1 MFWFFGQLVDRQFS
15 PEDRLPYIE
24 APRGERAIELSGLEI
39 QVKVSGLLAETTQTM
54 RFYNPNDRVLEGTLT
69 FPLPD
74 NAVVCGYAL
83 DVDGQ
88 LVDGVVV
95 PKQEARRILEA
106 EERKGADPGLLEQVQ
121 GNVYRTRI
129 YPIPP
134 RGARTVRVTYIS
146 NLTVKGNQAAYHLP
160 LTHAVN
166 IESVSLRVDV
176 VQAPVAPVI
185 SGGLGNMA
193 LNRWEDRW
201 VAEATLGRGL
211 PAEDLQ
217 IRLPDLPDRFTTV
230 ENKDGESFFC
240 ISSMFNE
247 RGDEPA
253 WTPKRV
259 AIAWDA
265 SGSRQSL
272 DREYDLLRELLAA
285 WNDTVI
291 DVVVFR
297 NRLDDERRSFAPGD
311 SQAADLL
318 TYLQGLPY
326 DGGTDLTALD
336 LTSPAHA
343 ECEAW
348 LLFSDGLGTIDT
360 GLPKIGPVPIIAVT
374 GQAHSN
380 AALLQHLAHTTGGR
394 YLNLLRTSTAA
405 AVCEIVSGGQAPRI
419 IESDGCADTH
429 VIAGQGR
436 LAVLGRLTKGEASL
450 AVAGLGRTPET
461 ATVSRADA
469 GAGDLVARAWAG
481 LQTQVLGLTL
491 KPTAEEILTLA
502 RTHGLVT
509 PGTSLLVLES
519 LEQYLEYRI
528 QPPASLP
535 EMRAAYDARIAENTQ
550 ADKQSRASHLDRVI
564 DLWQQ
569 RVQWWEQ
576 EFDYR
581 PVEERPRR
589 SRREGAPGA
598 AEERS
603 GSNSDDLDDMPMA
616 RRARSGG
623 PAGGSFAAM
632 AASSAADGIDLDDL
646 EAVGYDLAAAPGGT
660 DHDLAAPGAADL
672 PSAAGA
678 IRIKPWTP
686 DTPYLSEMREGA
698 VEAAYAVYLGQRP
711 EYAASPAF
719 FLDCGDYLLSCGYKE
734 LGIRVLSNLV
744 ETGLDD
750 PALMRSF
757 AWRLQQADDLDL
769 AIAILERVREAR
781 GDEPQSHRDLALA
794 LSRRWERNG
803 DQADAL
809 RAMDL
814 LHHVILN
821 SWANFPEIEIIA
833 LMELNRL
840 IHFAQQKGIAIPTE
854 IDSRLIRLLDLDV
867 RISMSWDADLTDIDL
882 HVFEPTGEHA
892 YYGHNRTQI
901 GGLVSRDFTQGYGPE
916 EYVLHR
922 AYPGAYTVKAHYYGS
937 HQQMIFGS
945 CTVIVDVYTNYGRAS
960 EKHEVLTL
968 RLDQPSDEVMVGEVT
983 IDASSVTSAT
993 RVAGDALWREKF
1005 SQIRKGMTLDEVTG
1019 LIGQPAE
1026 IRGDETT
1033 VLVYRP
1039 APGVDIHIQT
1049 APKVIAVQQVMDGA
1063 TLDLV

>member
-24 APRGERAIELSGLEI
+24 APRGEQAIELSDLEI
-39 QVKVSGLLAETTQTM
+39 QVTVSGLLAETTQTM
-54 RFYNPNDRVLEGTLT
+54 RFYNPNDRVLEGNLS

-74 NAVVCGYAL
+74 NTVVCGYAL
-83 DVDGQ
+83 DVEGK
-88 LVDGVVV
+88 LVDGVVT

-134 RGARTVRVTYIS
+134 RGARTVRITYIS
-146 NLTVKGNQAAYHLP
+146 NLTVDGSQAAYHLP
-160 LTHAVN
+160 LTHAAG
-166 IESVSLRVDV
+166 IESVSLRAEV

-185 SGGLGNMA
+185 TGGLGNMA

-201 VAEATLGRGL
+201 VAEAKLGRGL

-240 ISSMFNE
+240 ISSKLGE
-247 RGDEPA
+247 YRDEPA
-253 WTPKRV
+253 WMPKRV

-272 DREYDLLRELLAA
+272 EREYDLLPELLAA
-285 WNDTVI
+285 WNDTVV

-311 SQAADLL
+311 IQAADLL

-336 LTSPAHA
+336 LSSPAHA

-348 LLFSDGLGTIDT
+348 LLFTDGLGTIDP
-360 GLPKIGPVPIIAVT
+360 GLPTIGALPVIAVT

-380 AALLQHLAHTTGGR
+380 AALLQHLAQATGGR
-394 YLNLLRTSTAA
+394 YLNLLRTSTDA
-405 AVCEIVSGGQAPRI
+405 AVREIVSGGQAPRI
-419 IESDGCADTH
+419 VESDGCADTH

-436 LAVLGRLTKGEASL
+436 LAVLGRLTKEEASL
-450 AVAGLGRTPET
+450 AISGLGGTPQ
-461 ATVSRADA
+461 TVTVRRSGAV
-469 GAGDLVARAWAG
+469 AGDLVARAWAG

-491 KPTAEEILTLA
+491 QPTADEILTLA

-528 QPPASLP
+528 EPPASLP
-535 EMRAAYDARIAENTQ
+535 EMRAAYDARIAENTR
-550 ADKQSRASHLDRVI
+550 ADEQRQASHLDRVI

-581 PVEERPRR
+581 PIKQRPRR
-589 SRREGAPGA
+589 SPGSELAPGA
-598 AEERS
+598 ADGGAEGYADFR
-603 GSNSDDLDDMPMA
+603 DDMPRA
-616 RRARSGG
+616 RRTRPSPGG

-632 AASSAADGIDLDDL
+632 AAPP
-646 EAVGYDLAAAPGGT
+646 AAAGAFEADFDISAEPALG
-660 DHDLAAPGAADL
+660 DSAIAGAADL

-686 DTPYLSEMREGA
+686 DTPYLTAMREGA
-698 VEAAYAVYLGQRP
+698 AEEAYAVYLEQRP

-719 FLDCGDYLLSCGYKE
+719 FLDCGDYLLSCGHKE

-744 ETGLDD
+744 EAGLDD
-750 PALMRSF
+750 SALMRSF
-757 AWRLQQADDLDL
+757 AWRLQQADDLNL

-803 DQADAL
+803 DKADAL

-840 IHFAQQKGIAIPTE
+840 IHLAQQKAITIPTA

-937 HQQMIFGS
+937 HQQMISGS

-968 RLDQPSDEVMVGEVT
+968 RLDRPSDEVTVGEVT
-983 IDASSVTSAT
+983 IDAGSLTSAT
-993 RVAGDALWREKF
+993 NVAREALWPAKF
-1005 SQIRKGMTLDEVTG
+1005 GQIRKGMTLDDVTG
-1019 LIGQPAE
+1019 LIGQPVE
-1026 IRGDETT
+1026 IRGDERT

-1039 APGVDIHIQT
+1039 APGVEINI
-1049 APKVIAVQQVMDGA
+1049 AASPRVVAVQQIMDGA

>member
-1 MFWFFGQLVDRQFS
+1 MFWFFGQSVDRQFS
-15 PEDRLPYIE
+15 PEDLLPYIE

-83 DVDGQ
+83 DVGGQ

-146 NLTVKGNQAAYHLP
+146 NLTVDGNQAAYHLP
-160 LTHAVN
+160 LTHAAN
-166 IESVSLRVDV
+166 IESVSLRAEV

-193 LNRWEDRW
+193 LNRWENRW

-230 ENKDGESFFC
+230 ENTDGETFFC
-240 ISSMFNE
+240 ISSMLSE

-253 WTPKRV
+253 WMPKRV

-336 LTSPAHA
+336 LASPANA

-394 YLNLLRTSTAA
+394 YLNLLRTNTAA
-405 AVCEIVSGGQAPRI
+405 AVREIVSGGQAPRI
-419 IESDGCADTH
+419 VASDGCADTH

-436 LAVLGRLTKGEASL
+436 VAVLGRLTKGEASL
-450 AVAGLGRTPET
+450 AIAGLGRTPET
-461 ATVSRADA
+461 ATVSRAGA
-469 GAGDLVARAWAG
+469 VAGDLVARAWAG

-491 KPTAEEILTLA
+491 KPTADEILTLA

-550 ADKQSRASHLDRVI
+550 ADKQSRASHLDRVV

-581 PVEERPRR
+581 PMKQRPRR
-589 SRREGAPGA
+589 SSGSERAPGA
-598 AEERS
+598 APGGAEGYADFR
-603 GSNSDDLDDMPMA
+603 DDMPRA
-616 RRARSGG
+616 RRARPSPGG

-632 AASSAADGIDLDDL
+632 AAPP
-646 EAVGYDLAAAPGGT
+646 AAAGAFEA
-660 DHDLAAPGAADL
+660 DFDIAAEPALGDSAIAGAADL

-678 IRIKPWTP
+678 ISIKPWTP
-686 DTPYLSEMREGA
+686 DTPYLTAIRN
-698 VEAAYAVYLGQRP
+698 VEDEEAYAVYLGQRL

-719 FLDCGDYLLSCGYKE
+719 FLDCGDYLLSCGQEE

-744 ETGLDD
+744 ESGLDD

-757 AWRLQQADDLDL
+757 AWRLQQAGDLDL
-769 AIAILERVREAR
+769 AIAVLERVREAR

-794 LSRRWERNG
+794 MSRRWERDG

-854 IDSRLIRLLDLDV
+854 IDNRLIRLLDLDV

-882 HVFEPTGEHA
+882 HVFEPTDEHA

-937 HQQMIFGS
+937 HQQMISGS

-968 RLDQPSDEVMVGEVT
+968 RLDQPSDEVTVGEVT
-983 IDASSVTSAT
+983 IDASSLTSASH
-993 RVAGDALWREKF
+993 VARDSQWRRTF
-1005 SQIRKGMTLDEVTG
+1005 GQIRKGMTLSEVTG
-1019 LIGQPAE
+1019 LIGQPTE
-1026 IRGDETT
+1026 VRGDETT

-1039 APGVDIHIQT
+1039 ASGIEINIKTSPR
-1049 APKVIAVQQVMDGA
+1049 VIAVQQIMDGA

>member
-1 MFWFFGQLVDRQFS
+1 MFWFFGQLVDHQFS

-24 APRGERAIELSGLEI
+24 APRAEHAIELSDLEI
-39 QVKVSGLLAETTQTM
+39 QVNVSGLLAETTQTM
-54 RFYNPNDRVLEGTLT
+54 RFYNPNDRVLEGNLT

-88 LVDGVVV
+88 MVDGVVV

-146 NLTVKGNQAAYHLP
+146 NLTVDGNQAAYHLP
-160 LTHAVN
+160 LTHAAG
-166 IESVSLRVDV
+166 IESVSLRAEV
-176 VQAPVAPVI
+176 VQAPVQPVI
-185 SGGLGNMA
+185 SGGLGNMT

-201 VAEATLGRGL
+201 VAEAKLGRGL

-230 ENKDGESFFC
+230 ENMDGESFFC
-240 ISSMFNE
+240 ISSRLHE

-259 AIAWDA
+259 AIAWDS

-285 WNDTVI
+285 WNGTVI

-297 NRLDDERRSFAPGD
+297 NRLDDDRRSFAPGD

-336 LTSPAHA
+336 LTEPAHA

-360 GLPKIGPVPIIAVT
+360 GLPKIGSLPIIAVT

-380 AALLQHLAHTTGGR
+380 ANLLQHLAHTTGGR

-405 AVCEIVSGGQAPRI
+405 AVREIASGGQAPRI

-429 VIAGQGR
+429 LIAGQGR
-436 LAVLGRLTKGEASL
+436 VAVLGRLTADEALL
-450 AVAGLGRTPET
+450 AIAGLGGTSE
-461 ATVSRADA
+461 AMSVSRSGAI
-469 GAGDLVARAWAG
+469 AGDLVARAWAG

-491 KPTAEEILTLA
+491 QPTADEILTLA

-509 PGTSLLVLES
+509 AGTSLLVLES

-535 EMRAAYDARIAENTQ
+535 EMRAAYDARIAENTR
-550 ADKQSRASHLDRVI
+550 ADKQSRAAHLDRVV

-576 EFDYR
+576 EFEYR
-581 PVEERPRR
+581 PVEERPRGPR
-589 SRREGAPGA
+589 KGAPGA
-598 AEERS
+598 AGPRP
-603 GSNSDDLDDMPMA
+603 GSQANDRDDMRRA
-616 RRARSGG
+616 RRARPAPSSA
-623 PAGGSFAAM
+623 AGGSFAAM
-632 AASSAADGIDLDDL
+632 AAPQ
-646 EAVGYDLAAAPGGT
+646 AAAGAFEA
-660 DHDLAAPGAADL
+660 DFDIAAEPALGDSAIAGAADL

-686 DTPYLSEMREGA
+686 DTPYLTAMRNVADEE
-698 VEAAYAVYLGQRP
+698 VYAVYLTQRS

-719 FLDCGDYLLSCGYKE
+719 FLDCGDFLLGCGQKE

-794 LSRRWERNG
+794 LSRRWERDG

-809 RAMDL
+809 RAMEL

-840 IHFAQQKGIAIPTE
+840 IHLAQQKGIPIPTA

-922 AYPGAYTVKAHYYGS
+922 AYPGDYTVKAHYYGS
-937 HQQMIFGS
+937 HQQMISGS

-960 EKHEVLTL
+960 ERHEVLTL
-968 RLDQPSDEVMVGEVT
+968 RLDQPSDEVTVGEVT
-983 IDASSVTSAT
+983 IDATSLTSAT
-993 RVAGDALWREKF
+993 HGARESQWRHTF
-1005 SQIRKGMTLDEVTG
+1005 GQIRKSMTVDEV
-1019 LIGQPAE
+1019 IVRVGQPTE
-1026 IRGDETT
+1026 VRGDETT

-1039 APGVDIHIQT
+1039 APGVEIQILT
-1049 APKVIAVQQVMDGA
+1049 APKVIAVQQIMDGA

>member
-1 MFWFFGQLVDRQFS
+1 M
-15 PEDRLPYIE
+15 
-24 APRGERAIELSGLEI
+24 
-39 QVKVSGLLAETTQTM
+39 
-54 RFYNPNDRVLEGTLT
+54 
-69 FPLPD
+69 
-74 NAVVCGYAL
+74 
-83 DVDGQ
+83 
-88 LVDGVVV
+88 
-95 PKQEARRILEA
+95 
-106 EERKGADPGLLEQVQ
+106 
-121 GNVYRTRI
+121 
-129 YPIPP
+129 
-134 RGARTVRVTYIS
+134 
-146 NLTVKGNQAAYHLP
+146 
-160 LTHAVN
+160 
-166 IESVSLRVDV
+166 
-176 VQAPVAPVI
+176 
-185 SGGLGNMA
+185 
-193 LNRWEDRW
+193 
-201 VAEATLGRGL
+201 
-211 PAEDLQ
+211 
-217 IRLPDLPDRFTTV
+217 
-230 ENKDGESFFC
+230 
-240 ISSMFNE
+240 
-247 RGDEPA
+247 
-253 WTPKRV
+253 
-259 AIAWDA
+259 
-265 SGSRQSL
+265 
-272 DREYDLLRELLAA
+272 RELLAA

-297 NRLDDERRSFAPGD
+297 DRLDDERRSFAPGD

-336 LTSPAHA
+336 LASPANA

-360 GLPKIGPVPIIAVT
+360 GLPKIGSIPVIAVT

-394 YLNLLRTSTAA
+394 YLNLLRTNTAA
-405 AVCEIVSGGQAPRI
+405 ALREIVSGGQAPRI
-419 IESDGCADTH
+419 VESNGCVDTH
-429 VIAGQGR
+429 VISGQGR
-436 LAVLGRLTKGEASL
+436 VAVLGRLTKSEASL

-461 ATVSRADA
+461 ATVSRAGA
-469 GAGDLVARAWAG
+469 VAGDLVARAWAG

-550 ADKQSRASHLDRVI
+550 ADKQSRASHLDRVV

-569 RVQWWEQ
+569 RVQWWEK

-581 PVEERPRR
+581 PVTERARR
-589 SRREGAPGA
+589 GRGSAASTGAARGSVESYGDFMDEMEMAPGSA
-598 AEERS
+598 
-603 GSNSDDLDDMPMA
+603 
-616 RRARSGG
+616 
-623 PAGGSFAAM
+623 AGGRFAAM
-632 AASSAADGIDLDDL
+632 AAPPPGGAFEEDLALADGIDLDAL
-646 EAVGYDLAAAPGGT
+646 EAVGYDLAAPGGA

-686 DTPYLSEMREGA
+686 DTPYLTAMRNVADE
-698 VEAAYAVYLGQRP
+698 EAYAVYLGQRP

-719 FLDCGDYLLSCGYKE
+719 FLDCGDYLLSCGHQE

-744 ETGLDD
+744 ESGLDD

-769 AIAILERVREAR
+769 AIAILDRVREAR
-781 GDEPQSHRDLALA
+781 GDEPQSNRDLALA
-794 LSRRWERNG
+794 LSRRWERDG

-937 HQQMIFGS
+937 HQQIISGS

-968 RLDQPSDEVMVGEVT
+968 RLDQPSDEVTVGEVT

-1005 SQIRKGMTLDEVTG
+1005 SQLRKGMTLDEVTG

-1033 VLVYRP
+1033 VLVYKP

-1049 APKVIAVQQVMDGA
+1049 APKVIAVQQIMDGA

>member
-1 MFWFFGQLVDRQFS
+1 MFWFFGQSVDRQFS

-24 APRGERAIELSGLEI
+24 APRGERTIELSGLEI

-54 RFYNPNDRVLEGTLT
+54 RFYNPNDRVLEGNLS

-146 NLTVKGNQAAYHLP
+146 NLTVDGNQAAYHLP
-160 LTHAVN
+160 LTHAAG
-166 IESVSLRVDV
+166 IESVSLRAEV

-230 ENKDGESFFC
+230 ENKDGETFFC
-240 ISSMFNE
+240 ISNMLSE
-247 RGDEPA
+247 RGDEQA

-285 WNDTVI
+285 WNATVI

-297 NRLDDERRSFAPGD
+297 NRLDEERRSFPPGD
-311 SQAADLL
+311 SQSTDLL

-336 LTSPAHA
+336 LASPANA

-374 GQAHSN
+374 GQAHAN

-394 YLNLLRTSTAA
+394 YLNLLRTNTAA
-405 AVCEIVSGGQAPRI
+405 AVREIVSGGQAPRI
-419 IESDGCADTH
+419 VESNGCADTH

-436 LAVLGRLTKGEASL
+436 VAVLGRLTADQASL
-450 AVAGLGRTPET
+450 AVAGLGSTPET

-491 KPTAEEILTLA
+491 KPTADEILTLA

-535 EMRAAYDARIAENTQ
+535 EMRAAYDARIAESTQ
-550 ADKQSRASHLDRVI
+550 ADKQSRASHLDRVV

-581 PVEERPRR
+581 PMKQRPRR
-589 SRREGAPGA
+589 SSGSERAPGA
-598 AEERS
+598 APGGAEGYADFR
-603 GSNSDDLDDMPMA
+603 DDMPRA
-616 RRARSGG
+616 RRARPSPGG

-632 AASSAADGIDLDDL
+632 AAPP
-646 EAVGYDLAAAPGGT
+646 AAAGAFEA
-660 DHDLAAPGAADL
+660 DFDIAAEPALGDSAIAGAADL

-678 IRIKPWTP
+678 ISIKPWTP
-686 DTPYLSEMREGA
+686 DTPYLTAMRN
-698 VEAAYAVYLGQRP
+698 VEDEEAYAVYLGQRL

-719 FLDCGDYLLSCGYKE
+719 FLDCGDYLLSCGQEE

-744 ETGLDD
+744 ESGLDD

-757 AWRLQQADDLDL
+757 AWRLQQAGDLDL
-769 AIAILERVREAR
+769 AIAVLERVREAR

-794 LSRRWERNG
+794 MSRRWERDG

-854 IDSRLIRLLDLDV
+854 IDNRLIRLLDLDV

-882 HVFEPTGEHA
+882 HVFEPTDEHA

-901 GGLVSRDFTQGYGPE
+901 GGLISRDFTQGYGPE

-937 HQQMIFGS
+937 HQQMISGS

-968 RLDQPSDEVMVGEVT
+968 RLDQPSDEVTVGEVT
-983 IDASSVTSAT
+983 IDASSLTSASH
-993 RVAGDALWREKF
+993 VARDSQWRRTF
-1005 SQIRKGMTLDEVTG
+1005 GQIRRGMTLSEVTG
-1019 LIGQPAE
+1019 LIGQPTE
-1026 IRGDETT
+1026 VRGDETT

-1039 APGVDIHIQT
+1039 APGIEINIKT
-1049 APKVIAVQQVMDGA
+1049 SPRVIAVQQIMDGA

>member
-39 QVKVSGLLAETTQTM
+39 QVKVSGLLAETTQMM
-54 RFYNPNDRVLEGTLT
+54 RFYNPNDRVLEGNLS

-88 LVDGVVV
+88 MVDGVVV

-134 RGARTVRVTYIS
+134 RGSRTVRVTYIS
-146 NLTVKGNQAAYHLP
+146 NLTVDGNQAAYQLP
-160 LTHAVN
+160 LTHAAG
-166 IESVSLRVDV
+166 IESVSLRAEV

-201 VAEATLGRGL
+201 VAEAKLGRGL

-240 ISSMFNE
+240 ISSALSE
-247 RGDEPA
+247 RGDEPP

-265 SGSRQSL
+265 SGSRQSIE
-272 DREYDLLRELLAA
+272 REYDLLRELLAA
-285 WNDTVI
+285 WNDTVV
-291 DVVVFR
+291 DVIVFR
-297 NRLDDERRSFAPGD
+297 NRLDDERRSFAPGA

-318 TYLQGLPY
+318 TYLQGMPY

-348 LLFSDGLGTIDT
+348 LLFTDGLGTIDP
-360 GLPKIGPVPIIAVT
+360 GLPTIGTVPVIAVT

-394 YLNLLRTSTAA
+394 YLNLLRTGTDA
-405 AVCEIVSGGQAPRI
+405 AVREIVSGGQAPRI
-419 IESDGCADTH
+419 VESDGCADTH

-436 LAVLGRLTKGEASL
+436 VAVLGRLTKGEASL

-461 ATVSRADA
+461 ATVSRAGA
-469 GAGDLVARAWAG
+469 VAGDLVARAWAG

-491 KPTAEEILTLA
+491 QPTADEILTLA

-528 QPPASLP
+528 EPPASLP
-535 EMRAAYDARIAENTQ
+535 EMRAAYDGRIAENTRAEEQ
-550 ADKQSRASHLDRVI
+550 RRASHLDRVV

-569 RVQWWEQ
+569 RVQWWET

-581 PVEERPRR
+581 PEEQRPRR
-589 SRREGAPGA
+589 NRGPAGAPGA
-598 AEERS
+598 APGEAEGYADSR
-603 GSNSDDLDDMPMA
+603 DDMPRA
-616 RRARSGG
+616 RRARPSPFV

-632 AASSAADGIDLDDL
+632 AA
-646 EAVGYDLAAAPGGT
+646 P
-660 DHDLAAPGAADL
+660 PGAAGAFEADFDISAEPRPGGSATPGGADR

-686 DTPYLSEMREGA
+686 DTPYLTAMRDVADGE
-698 VEAAYAVYLGQRP
+698 AYAVYLSQRP

-814 LHHVILN
+814 VHHVILN

-840 IHFAQQKGIAIPTE
+840 IHFARQMGVSIPME
-854 IDSRLIRLLDLDV
+854 IDGRLIRLLDLDV

-901 GGLVSRDFTQGYGPE
+901 GGLVSYDFRHGYGPE

-937 HQQMIFGS
+937 HQQMISGS

-968 RLDQPSDEVMVGEVT
+968 RLDQPSDEVTVGEVT
-983 IDASSVTSAT
+983 IDASSLASAKP
-993 RVAGDALWREKF
+993 VARDILWREAF
-1005 SQIRKGMTLDEVTG
+1005 GQIRKGMTLDDVTG
-1019 LIGQPAE
+1019 LVGQPAE

-1039 APGVDIHIQT
+1039 APGVEVHIRT
-1049 APKVIAVQQVMDGA
+1049 APRVVAVQQMMDGA

>member
-1 MFWFFGQLVDRQFS
+1 MFWFFGQVTDRQFS

-24 APRGERAIELSGLEI
+24 ALRGEQPIELSDLEI

-54 RFYNPNDRVLEGTLT
+54 RFYNPNDRMLEGNLS

-83 DVDGQ
+83 DVDGH

-146 NLTVKGNQAAYHLP
+146 NLTVDGNHAAYHLP
-160 LTHAVN
+160 LAHAAD
-166 IESVSLRVDV
+166 IESVSLRAEV

-201 VAEATLGRGL
+201 VAEAKLGRGL

-217 IRLPDLPDRFTTV
+217 IRMPDLPDRFTTV
-230 ENKDGESFFC
+230 ETKDGESFFC
-240 ISSMFNE
+240 ISSTLAAD
-247 RGDEPA
+247 GDEQT
-253 WTPKRV
+253 WMPKRV

-272 DREYDLLRELLAA
+272 EREYDTLRQLLAV
-285 WNDTVI
+285 WNNTVV
-291 DVVVFR
+291 DVIVFR
-297 NRLDDERRSFAPGD
+297 NRLDDERTSFAPGD

-318 TYLQGLPY
+318 TYLRGLPY

-336 LTSPAHA
+336 LSSPAHA

-348 LLFSDGLGTIDT
+348 LLFSDGLGTIDPR
-360 GLPKIGPVPIIAVT
+360 LPKVGAIPVIAVT

-380 AALLQHLAHTTGGR
+380 AALLQHLAEATGGR
-394 YLNLLRTSTAA
+394 YLNLLRTSTDA
-405 AVCEIVSGGQAPRI
+405 AVREIVAGGEAPRI
-419 IESDGCADTH
+419 VESGGCADAH

-436 LAVLGRLTKGEASL
+436 MAVLGRLTTEEASL
-450 AVAGLGRTPET
+450 AIAGLGATPQT
-461 ATVSRADA
+461 VTVSRSGAI
-469 GAGDLVARAWAG
+469 AGDLVARAWAG

-491 KPTAEEILTLA
+491 QPTADEILTLA

-509 PGTSLLVLES
+509 PGSSLLVLES
-519 LEQYLEYRI
+519 LEQYVEYRI

-535 EMRAAYDARIAENTQ
+535 EMCAAYQARVAESSR
-550 ADKQSRASHLDRVI
+550 ADEQRRASHLDSVV

-569 RVQWWEQ
+569 RVQWWEH

-581 PVEERPRR
+581 PAKKYSRR
-589 SRREGAPGA
+589 SRRAGAPGA
-598 AEERS
+598 SEGPSEAS
-603 GSNSDDLDDMPMA
+603 ADDLDGMPMA
-616 RRARSGG
+616 PG
-623 PAGGSFAAM
+623 PHLGNPVGGSFEAM
-632 AASSAADGIDLDDL
+632 AAPPAAARVCEGDFALAGEPELDDF
-646 EAVGYDLAAAPGGT
+646 ATAR
-660 DHDLAAPGAADL
+660 GADR

-686 DTPYLSEMREGA
+686 DTPYLTAMRDVVDE
-698 VEAAYAVYLGQRP
+698 EAYAVYLRQRP

-719 FLDCGDYLLSCGYKE
+719 FLDCGDHLLSCGQEE

-769 AIAILERVREAR
+769 AIAVLERVREAR

-803 DQADAL
+803 DQADAI

-833 LMELNRL
+833 LVELNRL
-840 IHFAQQKGIAIPTE
+840 IHFAQQKGVSVPAA

-901 GGLVSRDFTQGYGPE
+901 GGLVSYDFREGYGPE

-922 AYPGAYTVKAHYYGS
+922 AYPGTYTVKAHYYGS
-937 HQQMIFGS
+937 HQQTISGS

-968 RLDQPSDEVMVGEVT
+968 RLDQPSNEVVVGEVT
-983 IDASSVTSAT
+983 IDASSLTSAKSDRRNT
-993 RVAGDALWREKF
+993 LWQKQF
-1005 SQIRKGMTLDEVTG
+1005 GQIREGMTLDEVTG
-1019 LIGQPAE
+1019 LVGQPAE
-1026 IRGDETT
+1026 VRGDKTT
-1033 VLVYRP
+1033 VQIYRP
-1039 APGVDIHIQT
+1039 APGIEIHIKT
-1049 APKVIAVQQVMDGA
+1049 APKVVAVQQIMDGA